1 MSPGVFRTQPWLSL
15 APGVVG
21 TFDTPVLPPL
31 TRATMLASSQGFP
44 GSVVGKEG
52 QPDC

>member
-1 MSPGVFRTQPWLSL
+1 MYPGVVRTQPWLSL

-31 TRATMLASSQGFP
+31 TRATMLASSQAFP
-44 GSVVGKEG
+44 GSVVGKGG
-52 QPDC
+52 QLGC